1 MDVAS
6 PSKFS
11 LPKGDRSLKKPSSS
25 SSSSVFLDSSM
36 HKPMIRPVP
45 HHLLESKV
53 YRQLGSNV
61 SVAAD
66 PGILHFGGF
75 EIGRRLHQV
84 LKLVNISCEVSNVH
98 IIPPQSPHF
107 TVSYKKANKL
117 VPGLALT
124 VNVQFTADEWRY
136 YYDCIRVHCKG
147 DETLLVPLHAYPV
160 LDLLHFPS
168 HVNLS
173 DVALGQSAHH
183 VLPLRCR
190 CPVDFEFHIICSPPH
205 KDFEISP
212 TSGVLAAC
220 GPLEV
225 TVTFTPSCYGT
236 AQITLQL
243 LITEF
248 NAKPHLCVFTGTC
261 SPNLTATKE
270 RPEKLQT
277 SPQGGPQDCHDAWGG
292 VSRKKRRLQTL
303 QQNAS
308 CVPGL
313 QDRGLPGRPSHPHV
327 VSTPRKLSEKPV
339 REGLTGSDKV
349 KSRQEKETRFQHV
362 VQQNVAEEETNQLRW
377 QVHLGCNPISA
388 KQRRIISDDRQIA
401 EDEYKVMRGRPGIAG
416 REATLA
422 GCRRVLR
429 HADESPGMQPQFDLY
444 LNDLWANRHRAL
456 RRFQRAARTVLIRG
470 RGNVR
475 LSSLKKLMHR
485 LRSEREESAGSSDEE
500 ISPLSPQQVL
510 FYQSLPDPAEHDGP
524 LVQDFVSLPP
534 RPAAAALKLLLSFYD
549 LKVPQYFKLMAYQP
563 LRSLG
568 ASTVY
573 QPQHLAGPLRRGA
586 EDELLPEVTLPPDVP
601 GSALRQAL
609 SVHSPRQRE
618 ELLRPPETLL
628 NPPDFHPM
636 HVFNPTPGLLA
647 FKGRL
652 SYSEIDLEH
661 HLCPLP
667 RYPTEGTMRRLLR
680 RQEII
685 GGVMSWKKFPTVSS
699 WIPLPAIDDC
709 KTRRCDP
716 FSVDLLP
723 VLAPPAL
730 RRLPAEVQEHVVPR
744 EGNET
749 ESKMWLT
756 PDMLRAEFTLMQSR
770 DRHDKPDVC
779 EQRRESHVP
788 EEGISLADKVRG
800 RLKHMKLL
808 SHNNRLI
815 LGSLENA

>member
-212 TSGVLAAC
+212 TS
-220 GPLEV
+220 
-225 TVTFTPSCYGT
+225 
-236 AQITLQL
+236 
-243 LITEF
+243 
-248 NAKPHLCVFTGTC
+248 
-261 SPNLTATKE
+261 
-270 RPEKLQT
+270 
-277 SPQGGPQDCHDAWGG
+277 
-292 VSRKKRRLQTL
+292 
-303 QQNAS
+303 
-308 CVPGL
+308 
-313 QDRGLPGRPSHPHV
+313 
-327 VSTPRKLSEKPV
+327 
-339 REGLTGSDKV
+339 GLTGSDKV